1 MIIKF
6 SLNRL
11 FIILLLVILL
21 PLIQNQWLN
30 LYLFEIN
37 ESYFYKYIYFFSGII
52 CPFLVSINSINKF
65 TYYSFNN
72 TNKTKSVK
80 GKALFLLTSIAIITL
95 STLISNYFYFN
106 FEIIDSLFLNINFSN
121 NDVNNKNIFILIVC
135 LCLIFKKTRLLIKKS
150 ILLNYFLISIFI
162 WYMEVNN
169 IPIYFT
175 LPNIFKS
182 ENFNFINI
190 IYILTIEVVYYL
202 WSYISYQSNLSDWEV
217 SVPNK
222 KEIFPIFFIVVFY
235 LGILFYYSLVNH
247 RIT

>member
-6 SLNRL
+6 SLYRL

-72 TNKTKSVK
+72 TNKTKLVK

-162 WYMEVNN
+162 WYMEV
-169 IPIYFT
+169 
-175 LPNIFKS
+175 
-182 ENFNFINI
+182 
-190 IYILTIEVVYYL
+190 VYYL